1 MPNGTEQHEQRLVRP
16 QYFNRQVVKDSDLN
30 AAVHYSHHLMQ
41 RHQVLLHGWGVVV
54 GLEVSV
60 TPLETGD
67 IRLNITPGTALSPQ
81 GATIVVNDAVQMD
94 IDCATTPTQDC
105 RDLRDIVLEDRTEET
120 RVYICIRY
128 DENDCDPQPGLP
140 DYCAGQ
146 PNYAYTRLRDTYAIL
161 CLDERPDS
169 VTPEKL
175 YQQQYLD
182 RLINGFYN
190 PVPPE
195 LMDTLATPSAFSLPQ
210 SPWLV
215 LATLVYIPQQNRW
228 VRDYSERLEV
238 LTQPRIQSLIGW
250 AIGASM
256 TLAHP
261 DYRYQMYVDRA
272 EEYRWRLLQRTTI
285 LADSAEGFSTREE
298 CLAEIE
304 LMKLTARGAL
314 VQDLRDDRDASR
326 VINGCYF
333 QIYDDAEQEIRW
345 RFKQG
350 DFIIADSGEGYDREE
365 RFLRDFHMMRRI
377 VGGARITD
385 YTQNAG
391 TQRGVREVS
400 GIGDVYATRLAR
412 TGINNLAFLS
422 IADAREV
429 SVALDVP
436 LMTARRFITEA
447 NNLIVDE

>member
-1 MPNGTEQHEQRLVRP
+1 
-16 QYFNRQVVKDSDLN
+16 
-30 AAVHYSHHLMQ
+30 
-41 RHQVLLHGWGVVV
+41 
-54 GLEVSV
+54 
-60 TPLETGD
+60 
-67 IRLNITPGTALSPQ
+67 
-81 GATIVVNDAVQMD
+81 
-94 IDCATTPTQDC
+94 
-105 RDLRDIVLEDRTEET
+105 
-120 RVYICIRY
+120 
-128 DENDCDPQPGLP
+128 
-140 DYCAGQ
+140 
-146 PNYAYTRLRDTYAIL
+146 
-161 CLDERPDS
+161 
-169 VTPEKL
+169 
-175 YQQQYLD
+175 
-182 RLINGFYN
+182 
-190 PVPPE
+190 
-195 LMDTLATPSAFSLPQ
+195 MDTLATPSAFSLPQ